1 MRNTMTRIAAAGVAL
16 SLSLALGACGGIAQ
30 NGSLDSVHQ
39 PIVQRNSYVM
49 DLNTDA
55 GGGLTAAEA
64 RRLAGWFGGMNLR
77 YGDKIALDD
86 PTQSGA
92 TRAAVEGVAARYG
105 MLLANTA
112 PITPGY
118 VSAGSARVVV
128 TRVTAE
134 VPGCPDWEGKSDF
147 NPKNA
152 TSQDY
157 GCAINGNLAA
167 MVADKEHLIHGA
179 TGNGE
184 TVVMSSSKAIDS
196 YRAAKPTG
204 EGGLKAA
211 STGGGN

>member
-1 MRNTMTRIAAAGVAL
+1 MRTKFHRIAAASVAL

-39 PIVQRNSYVM
+39 PVVQRNAYVM

-55 GGGLTAAEA
+55 GGGLTPAES
-64 RRLAGWFGGMNLR
+64 RRLAGWFGALNLR
-77 YGDKIALDD
+77 SGDKVALDD
-86 PTQSGA
+86 PALSGA

-105 MLLANTA
+105 MLLASNA
-112 PITPGY
+112 PVTPGY
-118 VSAGSARVVV
+118 VSAGTARIVV
-128 TRVTAE
+128 TRLTAE

-179 TGNGE
+179 SGNGE

-211 STGGGN
+211 STGGN

>member
-1 MRNTMTRIAAAGVAL
+1 MRNSTYRLAAAGVAL
-16 SLSLALGACGGIAQ
+16 SLALALSGCGGIAQ
-30 NGSLDSVHQ
+30 NSSLESVHQ
-39 PIVQRNSYVM
+39 PVIQRNAYVM

-55 GGGLTAAEA
+55 GGGLTPTES
-64 RRLAGWFGGMNLR
+64 RRLAGWFGAMNLR

-86 PTQSGA
+86 PSQSGA
-92 TRAAVEGVAARYG
+92 TRAAVEGVMARYG
-105 MLLANTA
+105 MLLAANA
-112 PITPGY
+112 PVTPGY
-118 VSAGSARVVV
+118 VSAGTARVVV

-179 TGNGE
+179 SGNGE

-211 STGGGN
+211 STGGN

>member
-1 MRNTMTRIAAAGVAL
+1 MRNTITRIAAAGIAL
-16 SLSLALGACGGIAQ
+16 SLGLALAGCGGVAH
-30 NGSLDSVHQ
+30 NGSLDSLHQ
-39 PIVQRNSYVM
+39 PVVQRNSYVL

-55 GGGLTAAEA
+55 GGGLTPSEA

-77 YGDKIALDD
+77 YGDKVAIDD
-86 PTQSGA
+86 PSQSGA

-105 MLLANTA
+105 MLLSANA
-112 PITPGY
+112 PVTPGY
-118 VSAGSARVVV
+118 INAGTVRVVV

-134 VPGCPDWEGKSDF
+134 VPHCPDWAGKSDF
-147 NPKNA
+147 NPNNA
-152 TSQDY
+152 TSADY

-184 TVVMSSSKAIDS
+184 TVVMSSDKAIDS

-211 STGGGN
+211 STGGN